1 MSLCVGKTPLFTLC
15 VFPLISGVIP
25 ANKTIWFLGDI
36 FLTEAIAILTQLQ
49 NQNKD
54 ELYMYQ
60 AYDVKA
66 FFPTKLCSDSF
77 GKQIRSQLYEA
88 FSQCN
93 KLPAVI
99 ILVTGNAKIDDMVT
113 SPYHT
118 KRIWNALFT
127 EIDRALKARK
137 NDLPRK
143 CYLNEEPRVFVTN
156 VFPRFRSH
164 CEKVDEGLDSFRTKR
179 RRLNNVLPQVS
190 AKFDFDI
197 IPING
202 IPTDKDEYFILST
215 GQLSSMGIQLFWSA
229 VDKELKLADE
239 KCKEKVKNK
248 IIQAYLDDSEQMQKV
263 HDMRQQ
269 MAASRF
275 STPRTFSRQN
285 RYKNF
290 DGYKNAGSG
299 FRKNNRDRRGHS
311 R

>member
-1 MSLCVGKTPLFTLC
+1 M
-15 VFPLISGVIP
+15 
-25 ANKTIWFLGDI
+25 
-36 FLTEAIAILTQLQ
+36 TQYQ

-54 ELYMYQ
+54 ELYLYQ

-66 FFPTKLCSDSF
+66 FFPSKLCSDSF

-88 FSQCN
+88 LNQYN

-99 ILVTGNAKIDDMVT
+99 IIVTGNSRIDDMVT

-156 VFPRFRSH
+156 VFPRLRIH
-164 CEKVDEGLDSFRTKR
+164 CESLDEGTESFRTKR
-179 RRLNNVLPQVS
+179 RRLNNVLPQVAS
-190 AKFDFDI
+190 KFDFEI

-202 IPTDKDEYFILST
+202 IPTDKDEYYVNST
-215 GQLSSMGIQLFWSA
+215 GQLSSKGIQLFWLA

-239 KCKEKVKNK
+239 KCKEKFKNK
-248 IIQAYLDDSEQMQKV
+248 IIQAYLDDKD
-263 HDMRQQ
+263 HDHRVREVRQDL
-269 MAASRF
+269 AAQRF
-275 STPRTFSRQN
+275 STPHGFPRQN
-285 RYKNF
+285 RFKHF
-290 DGYKNAGSG
+290 DSHNNQGRG
-299 FRKNNRDRRGHS
+299 FRKNRDRRGHS